1 MPGDT
6 LQKRAHL
13 LQPEHLKG
21 VQPEDLPETRFM
33 FDHPCRMTN
42 FSYSRSGMDRRDKKK
57 SVASHPSITNG
68 CPRWTDAAGRSYGL
82 SRGHNGKT
90 TVCRGGKKKQIARGC
105 GNWDSEDDN
114 EVERNYEH
122 YTFDCAV
129 ENFDRDL
136 EDEDEVEE
144 NYEHYNFHCAE
155 EHPDLTRE
163 NKIEADEAQDDDD
176 LGSSVALLSKC
187 FGKL

>member
-1 MPGDT
+1 M
-6 LQKRAHL
+6 QKN
-13 LQPEHLKG
+13 
-21 VQPEDLPETRFM
+21 
-33 FDHPCRMTN
+33 FD
-42 FSYSRSGMDRRDKKK
+42 
-57 SVASHPSITNG
+57 PSLV
-68 CPRWTDAAGRSYGL
+68 S
-82 SRGHNGKT
+82 
-90 TVCRGGKKKQIARGC
+90 
-105 GNWDSEDDN
+105 NWDSEDDG

-129 ENFDRDL
+129 EDLPGLEDDHEVNNNPASFSAEPVDRDL

-155 EHPDLTRE
+155 EHPDWDSVEDDEDDQIIENEVHNDLNYVIQSMDLSRE

-187 FGKL
+187 FEKL